1 MTEQT
6 GQEEAM
12 EKGGWKILVKIKIC
26 GKVNRTVGAG
36 EEVYWEE
43 EGGAIEGRG

>member
-43 EGGAIEGRG
+43 EGGVIEGRG